1 MRISDWSSDVC
12 SSDLPLI
19 DGVHDS
25 IIGQHR
31 DDDVCLGCR
40 IICREG
46 RPTAQLDKSP
56 NRDLIQI
63 MCRKRIARLKQIL
76 GHGRTHVAK
85 AYKCDMRHVVLSVL
99 LAAHYCARVGIGL
112 ILPWKFARSS
122 PSILSPLHPEE
133 ANLAFA
139 QMGFM

>member
-1 MRISDWSSDVC
+1 
-12 SSDLPLI
+12 
-19 DGVHDS
+19 
-25 IIGQHR
+25 
-31 DDDVCLGCR
+31 
-40 IICREG
+40 
-46 RPTAQLDKSP
+46 
-56 NRDLIQI
+56 

-139 QMGFM
+139 QMGFMYSVFERNCCDHRGRTLTDRQSSV

>member
-1 MRISDWSSDVC
+1 
-12 SSDLPLI
+12 
-19 DGVHDS
+19 
-25 IIGQHR
+25 
-31 DDDVCLGCR
+31 
-40 IICREG
+40 
-46 RPTAQLDKSP
+46 
-56 NRDLIQI
+56 

-85 AYKCDMRHVVLSVL
+85 TYKCDMRHVVLSVL

-139 QMGFM
+139 QMGFMYSVFERNRCDHRSEEHTSELKSLMRISYA